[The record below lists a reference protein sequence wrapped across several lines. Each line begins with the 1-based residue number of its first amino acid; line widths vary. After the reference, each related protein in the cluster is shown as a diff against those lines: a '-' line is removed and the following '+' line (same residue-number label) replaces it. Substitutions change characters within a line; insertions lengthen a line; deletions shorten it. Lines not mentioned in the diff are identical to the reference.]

1 MRWSPKRRPD
11 LSSLFFFFGK
21 KIKEKLA
28 PSQINGQDYGR
39 ASGRQA
45 AGRQGITPGQNG
57 EPARLHPIIIIIS
70 AACPLAT
77 AYRCPPP
84 PPPLCC
90 AVLCCTIYLG
100 TYLDLA
106 RQSFTKYNTW
116 CESREGL
123 EGEGRWV
130 IL

>member
-1 MRWSPKRRPD
+1 MEPKTEAG
-11 LSSLFFFFGK
+11 LVFSFFFGK

-28 PSQINGQDYGR
+28 PSQINGRDYGR

-45 AGRQGITPGQNG
+45 AGRQGITTGQNG
-57 EPARLHPIIIIIS
+57 EPARFVPYHLHHLSCVPTGHCLQVPS
-70 AACPLAT
+70 SSSV
-77 AYRCPPP
+77 
-84 PPPLCC
+84 LCC
-90 AVLCCTIYLG
+90 AVLCCSIYQG

-116 CESREGL
+116 CESRQGL